1 MDEHLQ
7 FWCPGLVA
15 YTVAE
20 NILKRTSGSKSLSL
34 SLSAFELCSS
44 YWLRSKISF
53 FLLVREVQKPRRRTE
68 IRLLD
73 YRGEK
78 IAPLEKKF
86 PTVWSAR
93 GWVQAFLW
101 LKMCLELINGSIGIV
116 HGQVNMTHILIEGR
130 TFHD

>member
-1 MDEHLQ
+1 MNEHLQ

-53 FLLVREVQKPRRRTE
+53 FLLVREVQKPRRRAE

-78 IAPLEKKF
+78 IAPLEKKSF
-86 PTVWSAR
+86 RRSGLLVGGSKLSC
-93 GWVQAFLW
+93 GSKCIVSLM
-101 LKMCLELINGSIGIV
+101 KSIGMV
-116 HGQVNMTHILIEGR
+116 HGQVNMTHLLIE
-130 TFHD
+130 